1 MKISYNWLK
10 EFIDLP
16 LSPADTAEKLTLIGL
31 EEEESFEYGSK
42 LDGVV
47 VGEVLETNQHP
58 NADRLKV
65 CKVNLGDETVQIVCG
80 ANNVAAGQKVPVAT
94 VGSTLPIKLDDGSF
108 LKLRKAKLRGEES
121 HGMIAPKT
129 SLDLAPIMTESWFW
143 MQLLH
148 PELQFLR
155 FLIFT
160 PITS

>member
-58 NADRLKV
+58 NADRLKF
-65 CKVNLGDETVQIVCG
+65 
-80 ANNVAAGQKVPVAT
+80 A
-94 VGSTLPIKLDDGSF
+94 
-108 LKLRKAKLRGEES
+108 R
-121 HGMIAPKT
+121 
-129 SLDLAPIMTESWFW
+129 
-143 MQLLH
+143 
-148 PELQFLR
+148 
-155 FLIFT
+155 
-160 PITS
+160 